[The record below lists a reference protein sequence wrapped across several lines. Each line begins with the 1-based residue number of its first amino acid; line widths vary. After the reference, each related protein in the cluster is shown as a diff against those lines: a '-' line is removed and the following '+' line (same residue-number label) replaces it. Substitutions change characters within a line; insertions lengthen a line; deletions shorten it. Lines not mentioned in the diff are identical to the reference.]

1 MASKTKTKA
10 PAKTKSSKGK
20 EIKELSVKELE
31 NKLRDLKEEGFNLRL
46 QKATG
51 TLENSARIRTI
62 RREAAR
68 VQTAL
73 SEHRNKAA
81 NA

>member
-1 MASKTKTKA
+1 MAQTKFKD
-10 PAKTKSSKGK
+10 
-20 EIKELSVKELE
+20 IKELSVKELE
-31 NKLRDLKEEGFNLRL
+31 SKLRDLKEEGFNLRL

-51 TLENSARIRTI
+51 TLENSARIRTV

-73 SEHRNKAA
+73 SSHRNKQA
-81 NA
+81 

>member
-1 MASKTKTKA
+1 M
-10 PAKTKSSKGK
+10 AKTKSKD
-20 EIKELSVKELE
+20 IKELSAKELE
-31 NKLRDLKEEGFNLRL
+31 SKLRDLKEEGFNLRL

-51 TLENSARIRTI
+51 TLENSARIRTV

-73 SEHRNKAA
+73 SVHRSKQA
-81 NA
+81 

>member
-1 MASKTKTKA
+1 MAT
-10 PAKTKSSKGK
+10 TKSKD
-20 EIKELSVKELE
+20 IKELSVKELE
-31 NKLRDLKEEGFNLRL
+31 SKLRDLKEEGFALRL

-51 TLENSARIRTI
+51 QLENAARIRVV

-73 SEHRNKAA
+73 SAHRNAKA
-81 NA
+81 